1 MSSLMWKSYLT
12 NKWREFA
19 RNYNFSKDRKRL
31 PNICGSIDRTQ
42 IPLIECP
49 SKKITLVVSVFS

>member
-1 MSSLMWKSYLT
+1 MWKSYLT